1 MKKFGIV
8 LITIGAL
15 YVLISI
21 PIALNASALAGI
33 CLFLFNAGLITGGIF
48 LIKKANEKE
57 KIAIAEGKEVKP
69 VSAVKVVVITF
80 AVIFG
85 LAFVAGNLTRL
96 YLSKNDAKEMEF
108 YSQKTVNEKNDFL
121 KQIEQADQNCP
132 IELAANVGKIMH
144 IKLEDQYITYYIEYK
159 SGYFD
164 FNFWKI
170 KENTEIFKEG
180 MFCAF
185 FMLDAQGPNSG
196 SDFMDCLI
204 EKGYGIRFIIS
215 SIDNKLSKTDNDF
228 RISMHSYEISQM
240 KKESEMN
247 PSEAYYKY
255 LKMRVLSERTS
266 LPQKIDD
273 TMVLS
278 NIDLEGRSVVW
289 TIKVDEDFYGDVSI
303 FDDAQIKLDFFNSL
317 LEEEEMLVL
326 LTLCK
331 VSHTGFIYNFV
342 GTKTKKSVKYEYTS
356 DFIARKVKTP
366 SNLNIK

>member
-8 LITIGAL
+8 LITIGVL

-21 PIALNASALAGI
+21 PIALNVSALSGI
-33 CLFLFNAGLITGGIF
+33 CVFLFNAGLIVGGIF
-48 LIKKANEKE
+48 LIKKANEKD

-69 VSAVKVVVITF
+69 VSAVNVVVITF
-80 AVIFG
+80 AVILG
-85 LAFVAGNLTRL
+85 IAFVAGNLTRL
-96 YLSKNDAKEMEF
+96 YLSKKDAKKSDF
-108 YSQKTVNEKNDFL
+108 YSQKTINEKTDCL
-121 KQIEQADQNCP
+121 KQIEQSDKNCP
-132 IELAANVGKIMH
+132 IELAAGTGRITH
-144 IKLEDQYITYYIEYK
+144 IKLENQYVTYYIEYK

-185 FMLDAQGPNSG
+185 FMIDAQGPDNG
-196 SDFMDCLI
+196 SNFMDCLI

-215 SIDNKLSKTDNDF
+215 SIDNELANNNDF

-255 LKMRVLSERTS
+255 LNMRVLCDRTS

-278 NIDLEGRSVVW
+278 NIELEDRSIVY
-289 TIKVDEDFYGDVSI
+289 TIKVDEDYYGDVRI
-303 FDDAQIKLDFFNSL
+303 LDDVQLKLDFFDSL
-317 LEEEEMLVL
+317 LEDEETLVQ

-331 VSHTGFIYNFV
+331 VSHTGYIYNFV
-342 GTKTKKSVKYEYTS
+342 GTKTRRSVKYEYSS

-366 SNLNIK
+366 SNLNIR